1 MKQSKKKFLGL
12 SLALM
17 LGVGGLAACSNES
30 ASGAKDSDKPKESN
44 EKVSFTLMANLHT
57 PEVPSDKIEKL
68 LEEKTGVDLT
78 IQWTPDTS
86 YEEKLNTAFAT
97 ETLPEAVFLKNQTT
111 FVQFKEAIRDG
122 QFWEIGPYLD
132 EFPNLSKL
140 NEQIL
145 ANTAVDGKIY
155 SIYQGRPL
163 SRQGLIYRSDWAKNL
178 GLGTPE
184 TTEDIYE
191 MAKAF
196 TEKDPDG
203 NGKDDTFGLTDRS
216 DLVYGAFKTVS
227 SWFGTPN
234 EWGEKDGEL
243 LPEFMFDE
251 YVQTMDFFKDLR
263 DNGYINQ
270 DFPVTSKEDQQAF
283 FKNGTAGM
291 YIGSMADVVSLHKD
305 AVALNPDIEYD
316 VHNNIKGP
324 NGEFGVWAIPGYGNV
339 VLFPKSAV
347 ESEEE
352 LKGILG
358 FFDKLATPEIANL
371 IFWGIEG
378 EHYEVQDGRALASE
392 DQDLT
397 NREVK
402 PYQAIE
408 IGEPKTNGRYEGV
421 FTLPAKEKA
430 EELIIDNEKYLIH
443 NPTNALD
450 SATFAEK
457 GELLGQKI
465 KDATYQYI
473 LGDLDKA
480 GFEKAIEDWK
490 KSGGN
495 DVIKEFNESY
505 KKSK

>member
-1 MKQSKKKFLGL
+1 MI
-12 SLALM
+12 
-17 LGVGGLAACSNES
+17 GVGGLAACSNES
-30 ASGAKDSDKPKESN
+30 ASGDKNSDKPKEQKE
-44 EKVSFTLMANLHT
+44 EKVSFTIMANLHT

-68 LEEKTGVDLT
+68 LEEKTGVELT

-111 FVQFKEAIRDG
+111 FIQFKEAIRDE

-155 SIYQGRPL
+155 SLYQGRPL
-163 SRQGLIYRSDWAKNL
+163 SRQGLIYRKDWADKL

-196 TEKDPDG
+196 TEQDPDG
-203 NGKDDTFGLTDRS
+203 NGKNDTFGLTDRA
-216 DLVYGAFKTVS
+216 DLAYGAFDTVA

-234 EWGEKDGEL
+234 QWGEKNGEL
-243 LPEFMFDE
+243 QPRFMFDE
-251 YVQTMDFFKDLR
+251 FYDTMDFFKELR

-305 AVALNPDIEYD
+305 AVQLNPDIEYD
-316 VHNNIKGP
+316 VHNNIHGP
-324 NGEFGVWAIPGYGNV
+324 NNDFGVWAIPGYGNV

-347 ESEEE
+347 KTEEQ

-358 FFDKLATPEIANL
+358 FFDKLMTPELSNL

-397 NREVK
+397 NRDVK
-402 PYQAIE
+402 PYQALE
-408 IGEPKTNGRYEGV
+408 IGEIKTNGRYDGV

-430 EELIIDNEKYLIH
+430 EKLILDNENYLIH
-443 NPTNALD
+443 DPTVALD

-457 GELLGQKI
+457 GELLNQKI
-465 KDATYQYI
+465 TDATYQYI

-480 GFEKAIEDWK
+480 GFEKIINDWK
-490 KSGGN
+490 KSGGD